1 MIKSALQILSDNK
14 LHDLNKLRNPQRHRG
29 LQHVSNIR
37 NWRLNRDVFCKGY
50 GYWEKAD
57 LSQGY
62 WNRKRKMWVATHFSE
77 IDKQP

>member
-1 MIKSALQILSDNK
+1 MLATLEIG
-14 LHDLNKLRNPQRHRG
+14 G
-29 LQHVSNIR
+29 LIEMY
-37 NWRLNRDVFCKGY
+37 FCKGY

-77 IDKQP
+77 IDKQPEF